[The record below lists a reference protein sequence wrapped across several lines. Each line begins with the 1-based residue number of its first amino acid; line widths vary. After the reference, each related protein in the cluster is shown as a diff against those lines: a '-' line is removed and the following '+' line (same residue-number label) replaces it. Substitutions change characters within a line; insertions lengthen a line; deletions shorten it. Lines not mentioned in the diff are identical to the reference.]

1 MFLDRC
7 KVEANSFLFW
17 QYAEDYRLGHP
28 DASSASQFQNTS
40 SNPTTLSASSM
51 IAWAEGI
58 YLSFL
63 ANNAPFPIYRSTAAA
78 IAAADPSFAMK
89 IDRVERELSSLF
101 QSATDHSETDTH
113 SKVPPPI
120 SNSIPTQQLFRELQL
135 KAYALLSD
143 SCYVRF
149 IIQPDYLKLLNLAV
163 FTTIN
168 VSIVNPLHAWR
179 SGFLQCVIYL

>member
-7 KVEANSFLFW
+7 KVEANTFLFW

-28 DASSASQFQNTS
+28 DASSTSQFQNTS
-40 SNPTTLSASSM
+40 SNTTALSASSM

-63 ANNAPFPIYRSTAAA
+63 AKNAPFPIYCSTAA
-78 IAAADPSFAMK
+78 AAADPSFAME
-89 IDRVERELSSLF
+89 IDRVERELSSLY
-101 QSATDHSETDTH
+101 QSTTDHSETDTH
-113 SKVPPPI
+113 SKAPPPI
-120 SNSIPTQQLFRELQL
+120 SNSVPTRQLFRELQL

-168 VSIVNPLHAWR
+168 VSIINPLHA
-179 SGFLQCVIYL
+179 

>member
-1 MFLDRC
+1 
-7 KVEANSFLFW
+7 
-17 QYAEDYRLGHP
+17 
-28 DASSASQFQNTS
+28 
-40 SNPTTLSASSM
+40 M

-63 ANNAPFPIYRSTAAA
+63 ATNAPFPIYSSTTTAAA
-78 IAAADPSFAMK
+78 AAAADPSFAME
-89 IDRVERELSSLF
+89 IDRVERELSSLY
-101 QSATDHSETDTH
+101 QSATDTH

-168 VSIVNPLHAWR
+168 VSIVNPLHAWP
-179 SGFLQCVIYL
+179 SGFL

>member
-63 ANNAPFPIYRSTAAA
+63 ANNAPFPIYCSAAA
-78 IAAADPSFAMK
+78 AAAAAAAADPSFAME
-89 IDRVERELSSLF
+89 IDRVERELSSLY

-168 VSIVNPLHAWR
+168 VSKYRKSLTCMA
-179 SGFLQCVIYL
+179 

>member
-1 MFLDRC
+1 MFLDGC
-7 KVEANSFLFW
+7 KVEANTFLFW

-28 DASSASQFQNTS
+28 DASSTSQFQNTS
-40 SNPTTLSASSM
+40 SSPTTLSASSM

-63 ANNAPFPIYRSTAAA
+63 ANNAPFPIYCSTAAA
-78 IAAADPSFAMK
+78 AVADPSFAME
-89 IDRVERELSSLF
+89 IDRVERELSSLY
-101 QSATDHSETDTH
+101 QSATDHSEIDTLPH
-113 SKVPPPI
+113 PI
-120 SNSIPTQQLFRELQL
+120 SNSIPTRQLFRELQL

-168 VSIVNPLHAWR
+168 VSIVNPLHA
-179 SGFLQCVIYL
+179 